1 LTETVDDKVPFF
13 TSFIRSQMTSLIAT
27 AFDYLVFFT
36 CVELMEVY
44 YVTAAAISAAVGA
57 IISFYLGRTWAFRR
71 RDGSLSAQAV
81 KYLLTSG
88 VSLFLNTAGIY
99 LLTDYANIPY
109 GFSKVIISILI
120 GIFFNFLM
128 YRYFVYR

>member
-1 LTETVDDKVPFF
+1 
-13 TSFIRSQMTSLIAT
+13 
-27 AFDYLVFFT
+27 
-36 CVELMEVY
+36 MEVY

-99 LLTDYANIPY
+99 LFTDYANIPY